1 MHQST
6 LIVLV
11 FLTLGQIF
19 MLTCGVLVLWLAGEL
34 GNGGN
39 HVDEQARG
47 ADRSQQPS
55 IALSEEPVEPS
66 IQDDERLVT
75 LLDDHSIQPADER
88 PHGWE
93 EGVEHSAPLARRKA
107 G

>member
-39 HVDEQARG
+39 HADEQGHRAH
-47 ADRSQQPS
+47 RSQQPS
-55 IALSEEPVEPS
+55 TALKEEPVEPS

-75 LLDDHSIQPADER
+75 LLDEHSIQPADER
-88 PHGWE
+88 SQGWE
-93 EGVEHSAPLARRKA
+93 DGIEHSAPLARR
-107 G
+107 GL